1 MELETWMWVAFGGF
15 VLLMLTVDAVLFG
28 RRGQEISFKRAVG
41 WSIGWT
47 VLGIG
52 FAGFLW
58 IWQGRKPAEE
68 FFAGFLIE
76 KSLSVDNLFVFAMIF
91 SAFAVPL
98 AYQRRALFWGI
109 AGAVVLRGIFIL
121 VGAAL
126 LDTFH
131 FMIYIFGAFLV
142 ITGLKMLKGS
152 EKEIHPEDNV
162 VLKVLGK
169 FMPLTHSFDGD
180 NLVTR
185 IDGKRM
191 ATPMLGAL
199 VLIAAMDVVFAV
211 DSIPAIFAITR
222 DTFIVFAANAFSLA
236 GLGALYFV
244 LAGMIV
250 KFRYLNV
257 GLAVILV
264 FVGVKMSIAD
274 VYKIPV
280 FISLGVILL
289 VLAAAIGYSVHK
301 APKDDDDSAGGPPL
315 LAPATEESKA

>member
-15 VLLMLTVDAVLFG
+15 VVLMLAVDAALFG
-28 RRGQEISFKRAVG
+28 RRGQEISFTRAVG

-58 IWQGRKPAEE
+58 AWQGRKPAEE
-68 FFAGFLIE
+68 FFGGFLIE
-76 KSLSVDNLFVFAMIF
+76 KSLSVDNLFVFALIF
-91 SAFAVPL
+91 SAFAVPV

-109 AGAVVLRGIFIL
+109 AGAVVLRAIFIL

-126 LDTFH
+126 LDAFH
-131 FMIYIFGAFLV
+131 YTIYIFGAFL
-142 ITGLKMLKGS
+142 IFTGLKMLKGS

-169 FMPLTHSFDGD
+169 FIPLTHTLDGD

-185 IDGKRM
+185 VDGKKM

-199 VLIAAMDVVFAV
+199 VLIAAFDVVFAV

-244 LAGMIV
+244 LAGMIE

-257 GLAVILV
+257 GLAVELV

-274 VYKIPV
+274 AYKIPV
-280 FISLGVILL
+280 FVSLGVILV
-289 VLAAAIGYSVHK
+289 VLAAAVGYSIHK
-301 APKDDDDSAGGPPL
+301 APKDDDDAAGGPPL
-315 LAPATEESKA
+315 LTPSTEESKA